1 MRDVIDGHQ
10 ALQRALDVCVWQ
22 GMPDAGDADRVRSLI
37 SQGED
42 PWSRH
47 SPLHVTGSA
56 LVIHP
61 GSAQVLLRW
70 HERQQ
75 AWLQVGGHADTGE
88 SDPREIALREARE
101 ETGLQDLVGWP
112 DPADMKPVQ
121 VVIVPVPAHGDDP
134 AHEHADIRYVFATA
148 RHTEALAESGGAPV
162 RWLVLDRALEEI
174 TEENLRE
181 FLRRVKRLWS

>member
-1 MRDVIDGHQ
+1 MRDVIDSHQ
-10 ALQRALDVCVWQ
+10 ALHRALDDCVWQ
-22 GMPDAGDADRVRSLI
+22 GMPDADDVERVRALI
-37 SQGED
+37 SRGD

-56 LVIHP
+56 LVIDP
-61 GSAQVLLRW
+61 SSAQVLLRW

-75 AWLQVGGHADTGE
+75 AWLQVGGHADAGE

-112 DPADMKPVQ
+112 DPADMKPLQ

-134 AHEHADIRYVFATA
+134 AHEHADIRYVFATT
-148 RHTEALAESGGAPV
+148 RHREALAESAGAPV
-162 RWLVLDRALEEI
+162 RWLDLDRALEEI
-174 TEENLRE
+174 TEGNLLE
-181 FLRRVKRLWS
+181 FLRRVKGLWS